1 MTDAFTQRR
10 GGILL
15 HPTALPGPH
24 GIGDLGPM
32 AYRFV
37 DLLEATKLTLWQV
50 LPLGPTSFGYSPYQ
64 SPSAFAGNQ
73 LLISLELL
81 QEEGYWEAPEFLPD
95 FSIDQVDFSQ
105 VASWKQSQLRQT
117 FQNFQLQASEEDQ
130 NAFAE
135 YCLQEVNWLDDF
147 ALFMAIKEHCGGTS
161 WDQWPAHFTQRE
173 PQALTQFRTEH
184 AATITEVQW
193 QQFIFDHQ
201 WRRLRDYATQRK
213 VEFFGDI
220 PIFVAYDSADVWAHR
235 HWFQL
240 EENGQPSH
248 VAGVPP
254 DYFSETGQRWGNPLY
269 DWQALVAEDYSF
281 WKQRLSALL
290 RWVQW
295 VRIDHFRGF
304 ESFWSIPA
312 NEPTAVVGEW
322 EAGPGLELF
331 KSLKTELGELP
342 IVAEDLGLIT
352 PEVHAL
358 RRDCGFPGM
367 KVLQFA
373 FYNDPQHPFLPHS
386 YSPRAVAY
394 TGTHDNNTTRGWWQE
409 LSAAQQ
415 LQVQDYLQQPVDEA
429 TVSLAMIRLV
439 WSSSAVWAIAP
450 LQDWLNLDAS
460 CRFNIPGTTEG
471 NWQWRCRWE
480 SLESLDLMSLH
491 QWTQIYGRAPG

>member
-50 LPLGPTSFGYSPYQ
+50 LPLGPTSFGCSPYQ

-240 EENGQPSH
+240 EEDGQPSH

-269 DWQALVAEDYSF
+269 DW
-281 WKQRLSALL
+281 
-290 RWVQW
+290 
-295 VRIDHFRGF
+295 
-304 ESFWSIPA
+304 
-312 NEPTAVVGEW
+312 
-322 EAGPGLELF
+322 
-331 KSLKTELGELP
+331 
-342 IVAEDLGLIT
+342 
-352 PEVHAL
+352 
-358 RRDCGFPGM
+358 
-367 KVLQFA
+367 
-373 FYNDPQHPFLPHS
+373 
-386 YSPRAVAY
+386 
-394 TGTHDNNTTRGWWQE
+394 
-409 LSAAQQ
+409 
-415 LQVQDYLQQPVDEA
+415 
-429 TVSLAMIRLV
+429 
-439 WSSSAVWAIAP
+439 
-450 LQDWLNLDAS
+450 
-460 CRFNIPGTTEG
+460 
-471 NWQWRCRWE
+471 
-480 SLESLDLMSLH
+480 
-491 QWTQIYGRAPG
+491 